1 MQPIIIYLYTLFAV
15 IELACPHVDRQDVRN
30 LDIQYSS
37 YPPNPTP
44 TSSAFAISLE
54 GRRVVGRRLGSMA
67 RPWCLAFVGHSTL
80 KDPFHFARQAFL
92 QNQSRI
98 QGYMG
103 HYY

>member
-1 MQPIIIYLYTLFAV
+1 MRPIIIYLYTPFAV
-15 IELACPHVDRQDVRN
+15 IELAYPHVDRQDARN

-44 TSSAFAISLE
+44 TSSAFATSLE
-54 GRRVVGRRLGSMA
+54 GRRDVGRCLGSMA
-67 RPWCLAFVGHSTL
+67 RPWCLAFVGHLTL
-80 KDPFHFARQAFL
+80 KDPSHFARQAFL
-92 QNQSRI
+92 RNPSRI